1 MLDPRH
7 KEGGPA
13 TTTRP
18 PQQVAPT
25 STTAEIVPEGADR
38 QRIGDL
44 VMTWVGI
51 AMDTVDAMVADAQ
64 AKVDALP
71 EYRTLMALIGE
82 LTVRM
87 IWLETEV
94 QQLKGERR

>member
-44 VMTWVGI
+44 VMTWV
-51 AMDTVDAMVADAQ
+51 DAMVADAQ

>member
-1 MLDPRH
+1 MLDPLH

-18 PQQVAPT
+18 PQQVAPA
-25 STTAEIVPEGADR
+25 STTTEIVPDGADP

-44 VMTWVGI
+44 LTTWVGI
-51 AMDTVDAMVADAQ
+51 QMDTIDAMVADAQ
-64 AKVDALP
+64 AKVDAMTD
-71 EYRTLMALIGE
+71 YRTLMLLIGE

-87 IWLETEV
+87 VWLETEV
-94 QQLKGERR
+94 QRL